1 LRIENATDAATGQ
14 TAASDDE
21 YSSNGGVGSL
31 AHTSSRVI
39 LRASG
44 LAAAIGSATREG
56 CSACVGTWNFIRS
69 WSRSYSVTL
78 SAAWGDQA
86 MASRHT
92 LEHILTELRKL
103 GLVLLDAMVDS
114 LRARVL
120 PMSGRRLHLRDDRT
134 FPIDLRRERSRP
146 GGQGSCQLG
155 D

>member
-1 LRIENATDAATGQ
+1 MRIENATDAATGQ

-39 LRASG
+39 LRGQWVGGGHWVGNSRG
-44 LAAAIGSATREG
+44 LFGLRGHVELHPFVVERRRAGR
-56 CSACVGTWNFIRS
+56 
-69 WSRSYSVTL
+69 YSVTL

-86 MASRHT
+86 MASRRT

-114 LRARVL
+114 LRARAL
-120 PMSGRRLHLRDDRT
+120 PMSGRRPTSAR
-134 FPIDLRRERSRP
+134 
-146 GGQGSCQLG
+146 
-155 D
+155 